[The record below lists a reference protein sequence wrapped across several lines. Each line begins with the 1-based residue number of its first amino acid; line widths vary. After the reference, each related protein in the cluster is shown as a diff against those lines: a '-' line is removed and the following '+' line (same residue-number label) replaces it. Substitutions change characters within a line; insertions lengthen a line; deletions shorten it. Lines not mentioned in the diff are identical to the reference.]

1 VANQSHWITRV
12 ARGASL
18 PGAGD
23 VDVPARTPI
32 AEAWSQVMAACGVDE
47 DDLAAAIA
55 AWFKLGVADL
65 ATADPAAAGFV
76 PGPVARRYGVFPLMD
91 EDHRLSVATADPC
104 DVQAEQ
110 QIGFAS
116 GRTPVLLIAPPSRI
130 AEYIEATYSPDRAVT
145 TLIRRMDPA
154 HQVRDPRVK
163 VLDEEPAPLPA
174 ETLAEEAD
182 AGPVVK
188 LTNMILEDAV
198 VKAAS
203 DIHLQPLPTGGVIR
217 LRIDGVLRSGIT
229 VPLPVLGRVISR
241 IKIMSRLDISDRMR
255 PQDGRAR
262 IRIGGHQYDLRVS
275 TVPVRGGEKAV
286 IRILD
291 PAGSGALDES
301 GLPAREVQR
310 LRRVL
315 RNRDGILVV
324 TGPTGSG
331 KTTTMY
337 AALREIATEHV
348 NIMTVED
355 PVEYELPG
363 LTQIQVDT
371 KQGITFQSAL
381 KAILRQDPDVIFVG
395 EIRDQATAETA
406 AQASLTGHLVL
417 ATVHANDAVGSVR
430 RFLDLGLEAGTIAET
445 LRGALA
451 QRLLRTLCTD
461 CAQPLEADL
470 LPEEAELAQRYSVQ
484 PTMRPVGC
492 EACGHSGYR
501 GRRPVVEMILP
512 TPELLRLVASEA
524 SHMDLIAQA
533 REDGMRSMLEG
544 ALDLVAEGLTTL
556 SEVERVIGEDTA
568 TAGAPQEPRLR
579 AGDGAGGGSAGTG
592 ETPAM
597 AVETPNATEPERLA
611 VVDISA
617 ATREGERTVLVVE
630 DDADVRLLVRTLL
643 EGRGWTVREV
653 VNGGDALVQVGR
665 IRDLSLVILDLGL
678 PDIEGISVLKA
689 MRRNPD
695 VAHIPVIV
703 LTGRTDRS
711 TERQVLLEGADDY
724 IPKPVDPPILLMR
737 AQAVLRRTV
746 RA

>member
-1 VANQSHWITRV
+1 MANQSHWITRV
-12 ARGASL
+12 ARGAGL
-18 PGAGD
+18 PGAAE

-47 DDLAAAIA
+47 DELAAAIA

-65 ATADPAAAGFV
+65 AVADPAAAGFV
-76 PGPVARRYGVFPLMD
+76 PGAVARRYGVFPLMD

-130 AEYIEATYSPDRAVT
+130 AEYVEATYSPDQAVT
-145 TLIRRMDPA
+145 TLIRRMDLG

-163 VLDEEPAPLPA
+163 VLDEEPAQLQA
-174 ETLAEEAD
+174 DTLAEEAA

-198 VKAAS
+198 VKVAS

-262 IRIGGHQYDLRVS
+262 IRIGGHMYDLRVS

-355 PVEYELPG
+355 PVEYELSG

-470 LPEEAELAQRYSVQ
+470 LPEEAELAQRYGVQ

-524 SHMDLIAQA
+524 SDMDLIAQA

-544 ALDLVAEGLTTL
+544 ALDLVSEGLTTL
-556 SEVERVIGEDTA
+556 SEVERVTGEDSTA
-568 TAGAPQEPRLR
+568 ATAPQEPRIR
-579 AGDGAGGGSAGTG
+579 PGNGADGGSAETG

-597 AVETPNATEPERLA
+597 AAMAAETPNTTAPERLPSA
-611 VVDISA
+611 VKRSA
-617 ATREGERTVLVVE
+617 KTGTTM
-630 DDADVRLLVRTLL
+630 VRMAPPP
-643 EGRGWTVREV
+643 GPPPPPP
-653 VNGGDALVQVGR
+653 A
-665 IRDLSLVILDLGL
+665 
-678 PDIEGISVLKA
+678 P
-689 MRRNPD
+689 
-695 VAHIPVIV
+695 
-703 LTGRTDRS
+703 DRS
-711 TERQVLLEGADDY
+711 WRPGYA
-724 IPKPVDPPILLMR
+724 P
-737 AQAVLRRTV
+737 
-746 RA
+746 

>member
-1 VANQSHWITRV
+1 M
-12 ARGASL
+12 
-18 PGAGD
+18 P
-23 VDVPARTPI
+23 PRTLVG
-32 AEAWSQVMAACGVDE
+32 EAWETVMGVCGVAEDE
-47 DDLAAAIA
+47 LATAVAK
-55 AWFKLGVADL
+55 WFKLSVADFSTVDPR
-65 ATADPAAAGFV
+65 ATQFL
-76 PGPVARRYGVFPLMD
+76 PGSVARRFGVFPILD
-91 EDHRLSVATADPC
+91 EDRHLVVATANPC
-104 DVQAEQ
+104 DAQAEQ
-110 QIGFAS
+110 QVGFAC
-116 GRTPVLLIAPPSRI
+116 GRTPVLHIAPPARI
-130 AEYIEATYSPDRAVT
+130 AELIEATYSPDRAVT
-145 TLIRRMDPA
+145 SLISRMDN
-154 HQVRDPRVK
+154 VRDPRVK
-163 VLDEEPAPLPA
+163 VLEEEVPTQEPSPAP
-174 ETLAEEAD
+174 EDEAD
-182 AGPVVK
+182 AGPIVK

-198 VKAAS
+198 MKSAS

-241 IKIMSRLDISDRMR
+241 IKIISHLDISDKMR

-262 IRIGGHQYDLRVS
+262 IGIAGHKYDLRIS

-291 PAGSGALDES
+291 PHKSGALDES

-337 AALREIATEHV
+337 AALREIATEDV

-355 PVEYELPG
+355 PVEYELAG
-363 LTQIQVDT
+363 LTQIQVDA

-430 RFLDLGLEAGTIAET
+430 RFLDLGLDAATISET

-461 CAQPLEADL
+461 CAQPVEGDL
-470 LPEEAELAQRYSVQ
+470 SPEEAVLAKRFGAQ
-484 PTMRPVGC
+484 PVMRAAGC
-492 EACGHSGYR
+492 DQCGGSGYR

-512 TPELLRLVASEA
+512 TQELLKMVAAEA
-524 SHMDLIAQA
+524 AHMDLMVRA

-556 SEVERVIGEDTA
+556 AEVERVIGEEA
-568 TAGAPQEPRLR
+568 AGASTPSEPVAQPTSPSPAPSPAEPTPPQAAPAPPEPAPPQAAAPPPPLPPPPSPPQSL
-579 AGDGAGGGSAGTG
+579 ASSSLVPMDGHDDD
-592 ETPAM
+592 
-597 AVETPNATEPERLA
+597 V
-611 VVDISA
+611 
-617 ATREGERTVLVVE
+617 EGEPLVLVVD
-630 DDADVRLLVRTLL
+630 DDADIRLLLRTLL
-643 EGRGWTVREV
+643 EARGWRV
-653 VNGGDALVQVGR
+653 VEAVDGASALMSLGEH
-665 IRDLSLVILDLGL
+665 RDLSLLLLDLGL
-678 PDIEGISVLKA
+678 PDFDGMDVLRA
-689 MRRNPD
+689 LRRSMRT
-695 VAHIPVIV
+695 AHVPVIV
-703 LTGRTDRS
+703 LTGRTDRE
-711 TERQVLLEGADDY
+711 TERRVLLEGADDY
-724 IPKPVDPPILLMR
+724 VRKPVDPPILLMR
-737 AQAVLRRTV
+737 TRAVMRRARNT
-746 RA
+746 